1 MMTSERSRLPLGSAL
16 ISLCRVNPKLRRRLR
31 RLAIVLLALL
41 VLAVTLFCASGPL
54 LTVADCP
61 ARADCIVVLG
71 GGNWSRIPHA
81 VALYQQGVAPV
92 ILVTGDGDCADS
104 VRMLQQAGVPA
115 AAILTEDKSRST
127 RENAAMSVPILRQHG
142 FQKVVVTTSWYH
154 SRRGLASFRQ
164 AAPELQFHSCPEGQ
178 GTVARLWTNR
188 YERGRVLMEW
198 GKIFYYWGVYWIPP
212 W

>member
-1 MMTSERSRLPLGSAL
+1 MLPSERSRLPLGSAL
-16 ISLCRVNPKLRRRLR
+16 ISLHRVNPKLRRRLR
-31 RLAIVLLALL
+31 RLAIVLMALL

-61 ARADCIVVLG
+61 TRADCIVVLG

-81 VALYQQGVAPV
+81 VALYRQGVAPV

-104 VRMLQQAGVPA
+104 VRMLRKAGVPA
-115 AAILTEDKSRST
+115 AAILEEDKSRST
-127 RENAAMSVPILRQHG
+127 RENAALSVPILRRHG
-142 FQKVVVTTSWYH
+142 FQHIVVTTSWYH
-154 SRRGLASFRQ
+154 SRRGLASFRR

-178 GTVARLWTNR
+178 GSLARLWDNR
-188 YERGRVLMEW
+188 YERGRVFMEW